1 LVTTLHHDTYPAI
14 DPTTADLSG
23 KVVLVTGASKGI
35 GKAIAI
41 AFAQAGVS
49 GLVLLARSSTK
60 AVEAECLAAQR
71 PGKILKLLSLSVDV
85 TDTAQVI
92 DAAKHVKETFG
103 RLDVAVNNAG
113 YLTPPKPMA
122 ESDPYDWWKVWEF
135 NIRGVYNVTQAFI
148 PLLIECGGDKLIVNV
163 ASDLAHVMWRGF
175 SVCIT
180 TKFAQLRL
188 TEAIM
193 ADYGAEGVLA
203 FVLHPCATL
212 TDLNSILPADV
223 QEFLTDTPELAAHF
237 IVWLVRKRRDWL
249 GGRYVSAL
257 WDVNELEGK
266 KQEIIEGNKLK
277 MKLVL

>member
-1 LVTTLHHDTYPAI
+1 MPEYSVPDLVTTLHHDTYPAI

-60 AVEAECLAAQR
+60 AVEAECLAAQH
-71 PGKILKLLSLSVDV
+71 PGEILKLLSLSVDV

-92 DAAKHVKETFG
+92 DATKHVKETFG
-103 RLDVAVNNAG
+103 RFNVEVNNAG

-122 ESDPYDWWKVWEF
+122 ESDPYDLWK
-135 NIRGVYNVTQAFI
+135 
-148 PLLIECGGDKLIVNV
+148 CGGDKLIVNV

-175 SVCIT
+175 SAYQT

-193 ADYGAEGVLA
+193 ANYGAEGVLA
-203 FVLHPCATL
+203 FVLHPCAML

-257 WDVNELEGK
+257 WDVDKLEGK
-266 KQEIIEGNKLK
+266 RQEIIEGNKLK
-277 MKLVL
+277 TKLVL